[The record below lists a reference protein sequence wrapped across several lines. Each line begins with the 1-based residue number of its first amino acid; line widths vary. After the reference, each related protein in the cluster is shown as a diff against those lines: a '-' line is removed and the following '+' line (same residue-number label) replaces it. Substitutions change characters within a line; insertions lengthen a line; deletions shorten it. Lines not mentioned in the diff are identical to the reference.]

1 MASFEAFSVLYRRYA
16 VALNP
21 AIRARN
27 ELWSFTNDSVDF
39 FHQALCDDLE
49 QTQPQLGQ
57 LLTNGRL
64 LLDKVPDEDRAFL
77 ESQLN
82 ALEELQ
88 ANVIRKSLAKQEEL
102 IRYIVQQQ
110 DFQTQV
116 QSCMHVLQEVETS
129 LGEWELGVA
138 SGLSEMKEK
147 LSLCEVGPGG
157 WEGNNGDA
165 RRTFKM

>member
-1 MASFEAFSVLYRRYA
+1 MQ
-16 VALNP
+16 
-21 AIRARN
+21 
-27 ELWSFTNDSVDF
+27 
-39 FHQALCDDLE
+39 QALCDDFE
-49 QTQPQLGQ
+49 QTQPQLGE

-147 LSLCEVGPGG
+147 LSLCEVGVVNVLFCYDVQLQ
-157 WEGNNGDA
+157 EQ
-165 RRTFKM
+165 KKSL

>member
-1 MASFEAFSVLYRRYA
+1 MWSNTVFHKGLQ
-16 VALNP
+16 
-21 AIRARN
+21 IR
-27 ELWSFTNDSVDF
+27 NDLCLDF
-39 FHQALCDDLE
+39 MQQTLCDDLE
-49 QTQPQLGQ
+49 QTQPQLGE

-64 LLDKVPDEDRAFL
+64 LLDKVPGEDRAFL

-138 SGLSEMKEK
+138 SGLIEMKEK
-147 LSLCEVGPGG
+147 LSLCEVRVVRVLLYRDEKFSHGV
-157 WEGNNGDA
+157 
-165 RRTFKM
+165 TFVHLQSYL

>member
-1 MASFEAFSVLYRRYA
+1 MICYIKLYQFLYD
-16 VALNP
+16 LF
-21 AIRARN
+21 
-27 ELWSFTNDSVDF
+27 L
-39 FHQALCDDLE
+39 QQMLCDDLE

-88 ANVIRKSLAKQEEL
+88 ASVIRKSLAKQEEL
-102 IRYIVQQQ
+102 IRHIVQQQ

-147 LSLCEVGPGG
+147 LSLCEVGVINVLFYND
-157 WEGNNGDA
+157 ELFRKQKLSHCMLILA
-165 RRTFKM
+165 SYKISFK